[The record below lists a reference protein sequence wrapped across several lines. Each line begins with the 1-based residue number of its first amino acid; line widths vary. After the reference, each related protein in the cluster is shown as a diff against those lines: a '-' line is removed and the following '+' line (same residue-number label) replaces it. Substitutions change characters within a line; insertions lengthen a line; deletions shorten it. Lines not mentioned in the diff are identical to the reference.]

1 MQNDGK
7 PVTQSAERF
16 KLWQRILFTVL
27 ACSATTLLATPLLGH
42 LDLANIV
49 MLFLL
54 TVLLIAVSLGRSAAV
69 LAAVLSVLLF
79 DIFFV
84 PPRFSLAVSNIQY
97 LVTFAVMLA
106 TALIVGQLAAGLK
119 QKVREAQVREQ
130 RTQALYEVA
139 RQLAGTLA
147 LEQVID
153 IARQFIRFQLN
164 ADTAILL
171 PEEED
176 ANAKLS
182 FRIEPH
188 LARVALD
195 SGQLVRD
202 SGTAGSG
209 YASLY
214 LPLRAS
220 MRIRGVLAV
229 ALPEDSPDLP
239 PENLALLETLA
250 SLVAIA
256 VERLHYVDVAQRH
269 AGRDGFGAP
278 AQFDPVRA
286 VARPAHAAD
295 RAGRAGRFAV
305 PDQAGPAGAAPWKP
319 RRPCANRPRAWPAW
333 SAICST
339 WRACMPATSRCA
351 GNGSRSRKSSAPAS
365 SCSAA
370 RWRSIRSGSRWPA
383 DLPLLEFDAV
393 LIERVFCNLLENAA
407 KYSPAGHRRRNRG
420 KRSSA
425 TTSKSRVCDHG
436 PGFPAGNMSALFEMF
451 VRGETESGKPGVGLG
466 LAICRAIVE
475 AHGGDDQRRK
485 SPGKAAPASASRCRI
500 GDAAGDRGG
509 SAAMRRAMS
518 ARTSCIVE
526 DEKQIRRFVR
536 VVARGRGLPRVR
548 GRKPGAGP
556 DRSRAAQAR
565 SGRSSI
571 SACPTATASTSSATC
586 AAGRMCRSSCSRRAR
601 SEKDKIDA
609 LDAGADDYLTKPFG
623 VGELLARVRAL
634 LRRQSRSGEA
644 AAPIVAFGDVA
655 VDLSRRVGHA
665 RGRRR
670 CI

>member
-119 QKVREAQVREQ
+119 QKAREAQVREQ

-171 PEEED
+171 PEEEG

-229 ALPEDSPDLP
+229 ALPADSPDLP
-239 PENLALLETLA
+239 PENLALLEALA
-250 SLVAIA
+250 SLIAIA
-256 VERLHYVDVAQRH
+256 VERLHYVDVAQATQLGMVSERLRSSILSALSH
-269 AGRDGFGAP
+269 DLRTPLTALVGLADSLFLIKPALPAP
-278 AQFDPVRA
+278 ALETAQAMHEQAARLAGLVGNLLDMARLNAGNVTLRREWQPLEEVIGASIKLLGNALAAHPVR
-286 VARPAHAAD
+286 VAL
-295 RAGRAGRFAV
+295 
-305 PDQAGPAGAAPWKP
+305 
-319 RRPCANRPRAWPAW
+319 
-333 SAICST
+333 
-339 WRACMPATSRCA
+339 
-351 GNGSRSRKSSAPAS
+351 
-365 SCSAA
+365 
-370 RWRSIRSGSRWPA
+370 PA

-393 LIERVFCNLLENAA
+393 LVERVFCNLLENAA
-407 KYSPAGHRRRNRG
+407 KYAPAGTDVEIFA
-420 KRSSA
+420 SQLADSVEI
-425 TTSKSRVCDHG
+425 RVCDHG
-436 PGFPAGNMSALFEMF
+436 PGFPAGNLSALFEMF
-451 VRGETESGKPGVGLG
+451 ARGQTESGKPGTGLG

-475 AHGGDDQRRK
+475 AHGG
-485 SPGKAAPASASRCRI
+485 
-500 GDAAGDRGG
+500 
-509 SAAMRRAMS
+509 
-518 ARTSCIVE
+518 E
-526 DEKQIRRFVR
+526 
-536 VVARGRGLPRVR
+536 
-548 GRKPGAGP
+548 
-556 DRSRAAQAR
+556 
-565 SGRSSI
+565 I
-571 SACPTATASTSSATC
+571 SAENRPD
-586 AAGRMCRSSCSRRAR
+586 G
-601 SEKDKIDA
+601 
-609 LDAGADDYLTKPFG
+609 GACIRFTLPKG
-623 VGELLARVRAL
+623 VPPVLEEEIA
-634 LRRQSRSGEA
+634 
-644 AAPIVAFGDVA
+644 
-655 VDLSRRVGHA
+655 
-665 RGRRR
+665 
-670 CI
+670 